1 MNEKTN
7 KITLNITSETEMKC
21 SLAENKYVNE
31 VFNQYNINNYKKY
44 AHLELLAIDKLCGG
58 GKKVYLGF
66 KNKSDKVKFIK
77 SYKYNNLYE
86 ILINDIVKPY
96 FDIDYKKEDEH
107 KSDDEVKLILNG
119 FITEFNKFFRLPIT
133 SDNLYVYAK
142 RDDETEKIKSI
153 HIVVS
158 DFSTT
163 KKALKDCVKKINQQR
178 KPTSFK
184 ALVGGFDGSV
194 YNTRKLFSM
203 PHQRKLGKSEY
214 FDWFYCFD
222 NDKNKYGDGAI
233 FKYLINDVGNCVFN
247 DYCNNTEEEST
258 IIENKIIMEE
268 KLKEKEE
275 NIIIK
280 DGMIKLNPSNIV
292 DTLLEHLPQK
302 FYDSGGWQHISR
314 QIVMNKF
321 NGYQKWLDESVKKS
335 PQYKIEQNKE
345 WANKLDDKY
354 ATLNLTKHLNF
365 LNNEFDLC
373 FIWDRSNYFT
383 KELMSWICKISKTT
397 QIELTATIKRTTE
410 ENQKQK
416 KQMDKIMVGNN
427 YTFNLKNQTL
437 INDILQTINHFGM
450 ETKFNN
456 QYGIINTEPNI
467 QDDND
472 ESIFKTTTQTDK
484 IESKFETITQDKI
497 ESTMINYLKDTK
509 DKLSGWQM
517 KWGCGKSYHGLAT
530 IVKWAETNNKRI
542 LALTHLNTL
551 NSEMTTSMENNRT
564 SNGKNAVISHS
575 DLDDKNKCKN
585 ICNAPI
591 IVSSLESLGTV
602 LKYNKNVP
610 IDIIVFDESESIE
623 NAFISTTFKK
633 FSAFEVSEMV
643 RKLVRDAKKVVCMDC
658 DLSRE
663 RMNIIHNI
671 LIDDEKDNTKM
682 ALYKCDHNSWKDYK
696 YIIHTQKPHMNK
708 AMINDIFINGKRILY
723 PTNAKTDGK
732 SIYKLIKLNAKIYKK
747 PKNIMIVSADGI
759 EYIKDG
765 TEYTE
770 SIVKEWKNDLKFLP
784 LDNEELIS
792 YKTKID
798 IGKYAKTDKKIVFVD
813 FETAVKDLKIEILIY
828 SPSITCGIS
837 FGNHK
842 TEFMFDKLYG
852 YATKGSITAREYL
865 QMLHRC
871 RNLKDSEI
879 NLHIKN
885 GLMPVSPL
893 IDNSMVE
900 PLILNHQ
907 HLKFCDDDDKW
918 WNGLDFTKYQTTKLF
933 KEILTS
939 CVKEKI
945 NSERNYA
952 QELLGKLKIN
962 HGMNVLIKHI
972 FHESNEEKD
981 ISVKQINDD
990 YLCIKKV
997 IKVDTIMLLQLE
1009 PKITQTH
1016 FEYISNQLNENDGT
1030 DNRNKKNKYFLLDI
1044 LRINKPHSNS
1054 ILGKEIKNDIEKQ
1067 RDGYWCRYNKNTKDE
1082 KIVWHLKSEL
1092 MGYTDGI
1099 FKNYSTDADGDV
1111 CFYNEHIL
1119 NKYYIEEDD
1128 NKQDGY
1134 WCHYVNKNDIV
1145 VGKIWKLKIELFGVK
1160 NGTFIQHIFKTD
1172 NKRYYYGGDYKSFKK
1187 SILDVNEIDELQNKA
1202 DNYDDYFDITEIQYE
1217 PYDKDKLIQHSKK
1230 LAEIYNS
1237 PSTDRL
1243 NKLNSAEI
1251 NTDKKKSKPKNK
1263 DGTVNTNE
1271 FKIADFGKNKLIV
1284 VKKVINMIGID
1295 IHDLIYNRKILS
1307 NSELKKLLQDNSL
1320 FIEEKLIKFYN
1331 DNLMIGTKPLSC
1343 AVNITKYDSEND
1355 KHFKYVKE
1363 IIILY
1368 FAFIGI
1374 THNHYNKDGN
1384 RGKYVNKNNDVL
1396 NIFQYELCDYKHTG
1410 IKFINGVKTEYN
1422 YYRTFINTYYTTLK
1436 NELYVYYNK
1445 TKRTI
1450 DYVLDKKALDENMM
1464 AKKIYKR
1471 LDKKFEM
1478 RQKAIFKRN
1487 RYIKYHCLV
1496 EDDEKFVKIPFNL
1509 MTADGI
1515 YDNQNNRTSLKNTTK
1530 EQRIELWLKIYLLGT
1545 ANHLYESWREI
1556 YKNNPNTILKYDTTG
1571 LKSTKKDT
1579 HYYGYK
1585 EISWGKKNWKDTD
1598 ELWKKTQ
1605 VVKYTS
1611 DKNKIDNII
1620 EIKNHIK
1627 NPTTEEQVN
1636 DVLNDIIDEIA
1647 VKDDFK
1653 TMVGD
1658 DIQIGGETDTIQ
1670 RDYGKLLCEE
1680 IDTAIPNA
1688 HDTHFNIMR
1697 PNIKNLIKTID
1708 S

>member
-7 KITLNITSETEMKC
+7 IITLNITDETEMKC

-31 VFNQYNINNYKKY
+31 VFNQYNISNYQKY
-44 AHLELLAIDKLCGG
+44 AHLEMLAIDKLCGG

-66 KNKSDKVKFIK
+66 KNKSDKVKFIQ

-86 ILINDIVKPY
+86 ILKNDIVKPY
-96 FDIDYKKEDEH
+96 FDIDYKTEDEH
-107 KSDDEVKLILNG
+107 KSDDEVKLILNR
-119 FITEFNKFFRLPIT
+119 FITEFNTFFTLPIT

-142 RDDETEKIKSI
+142 RDDETSKIKSI

-158 DFSTT
+158 GFQTT
-163 KKALKDCVKKINQQR
+163 KEQLKECVKNINKQR
-178 KPTSFK
+178 KLTSFK
-184 ALVGGFDGSV
+184 ALVGGLDGKV
-194 YNTRKLFSM
+194 YNTRKLFSL
-203 PHQRKLGKSEY
+203 PHQRKLGKTEY

-222 NDKNKYGDGAI
+222 NDKSKYGDGAI
-233 FKYLINDVGNCVFN
+233 FKYLINDVKNCVFN
-247 DYCNNTEEEST
+247 SYYDNPQEYVKC
-258 IIENKIIMEE
+258 IENKIIMEE
-268 KLKEKEE
+268 KLKEKQE

-335 PQYKIEQNKE
+335 PKYEIEQNKQ

-365 LNNEFDLC
+365 LNTEFDLC

-383 KELMSWICKISKTT
+383 EELINWLCKISKTT
-397 QIELTATIKRTTE
+397 QSELKATIKRTTE

-437 INDILQTINHFGM
+437 INDILQTINYFGM

-456 QYGIINTEPNI
+456 QYGIINAEQII
-467 QDDND
+467 QDDSD
-472 ESIFKTTTQTDK
+472 ESKFKTITQTDNN
-484 IESKFETITQDKI
+484 ESKFETITQDKI
-497 ESTMINYLKDTK
+497 ESTMINFLEDTK

-517 KWGCGKSYHGLAT
+517 KWGCGKSYHGLTT

-542 LALTHLNTL
+542 IALTHLNTL
-551 NSEMTTSMENNRT
+551 NSEMTASMEKNRT
-564 SNGKNAVISHS
+564 TDEKNAVISHS
-575 DLDDKNKCKN
+575 DLNDKEKCKN

-610 IDIIVFDESESIE
+610 IDIVVFDESESIE

-633 FSAFEVSEMV
+633 FSAFEVSEMI

-671 LIDDEKDNTKM
+671 LIDDDNDNTKM
-682 ALYKCDHNSWKDYK
+682 ALYKCDHNSWEDYK
-696 YIIHTQKPHMNK
+696 YIIHTQKQHMNK
-708 AMINDIFINGKRILY
+708 ALITDIFKKNKRILY

-732 SIYKLIKLNAKIYKK
+732 SIYKLIRLNTKIHKN

-765 TEYTE
+765 IEYTE
-770 SIVKEWKNDLKFLP
+770 SIVKVWKSELNQIP
-784 LDNEELIS
+784 LNNEEIIS
-792 YKTKID
+792 YKSKIA
-798 IGKYAKTDKKIVFVD
+798 IGKYAKVVKNAVFVD

-842 TEFMFDKLYG
+842 TEFLFDKLYG

-871 RNLKDSEI
+871 RNLKDKEI

-885 GLMPVSPL
+885 GLTPISPL

-918 WNGLDFTKYQTTKLF
+918 WNGVDFKKYKMTKLYQ
-933 KEILTS
+933 ELITS

-952 QELLGKLKIN
+952 QELLGKLKVN
-962 HGMNVLIKHI
+962 HGMKVLIKHI
-972 FHESNEEKD
+972 FYESVEDKNE
-981 ISVKQINDD
+981 IVKQINDD
-990 YLCIKKV
+990 YLAIKKV

-1016 FEYISNQLNENDGT
+1016 FDYISNQLNENDGE
-1030 DNRNKKNKYFLLDI
+1030 DNRNKKNKYYLLDI

-1054 ILGKEIKNDIEKQ
+1054 ILGKEVNNDIEKQ
-1067 RDGYWCRYNKNTKDE
+1067 RDSYWCRYKKNTEDE
-1082 KIVWHLKSEL
+1082 KRVWHLKSDL

-1111 CFYNEHIL
+1111 CFYTEHII

-1128 NKQDGY
+1128 IKQDGY
-1134 WCHYVNKNDIV
+1134 WCYYVNKNNV
-1145 VGKIWKLKIELFGVK
+1145 GVGKIWKLKIELIGVK
-1160 NGTFIQHIFKTD
+1160 SETFIPHIFKTD
-1172 NKRYYYGGDYKSFKK
+1172 NNRYYYGGTYKSFKK
-1187 SILDVNEIDELQNKA
+1187 NIEDVNEIDELQNDA
-1202 DNYDDYFDITEIQYE
+1202 DDYFDISEIQYE

-1237 PSTDRL
+1237 PSADRL

-1251 NTDKKKSKPKNK
+1251 NTDKKKSNPLNK

-1271 FKIADFGKNKLIV
+1271 FKYTDLGKNKLSVI
-1284 VKKVINMIGID
+1284 KKVINKLGID

-1307 NSELKKLLQDNSL
+1307 NRELMDILDTNSE
-1320 FIEEKLIKFYN
+1320 FIEDEFVNFYI
-1331 DNLMIGTKPLSC
+1331 DNLVIGTKPVSC
-1343 AVNITKYDSEND
+1343 AINITKFDSEND
-1355 KHFKYVKE
+1355 KHFRYIKE

-1368 FAFIGI
+1368 LSIIGI
-1374 THNHYNKDGN
+1374 EHSHYNKDGN

-1396 NIFQYELCDYKHTG
+1396 NIFQYELSDYKHNG
-1410 IKFINGVKTEYN
+1410 IKFIDGVKTDCI
-1422 YYRTFINTYYTTLK
+1422 YYRTFINTHYTTLK
-1436 NELYVYYNK
+1436 NELYFYYNNK

-1450 DYVLDKKALDENMM
+1450 DYVLDKKTLDENMM

-1471 LDKKFEM
+1471 LDKKFEK

-1496 EDDEKFVKIPFNL
+1496 ENDEKFVKIPFNL

-1515 YDNQNNRTSLKNTTK
+1515 YDNHNNRTSLKNTTK

-1545 ANHLYESWREI
+1545 ANHLYKSWREL
-1556 YKNNPNTILKYDTTG
+1556 YKNNPDTNITYDTDG

-1579 HYYGYK
+1579 RYYDYK
-1585 EISWGKKNWKDTD
+1585 EISWGKKDLKDTD

-1620 EIKNHIK
+1620 EISNTIK

-1636 DVLNDIIDEIA
+1636 DVLNDMIDEIV
-1647 VKDDFK
+1647 VKDDYK
-1653 TMVGD
+1653 NMVGD
-1658 DIQIGGETDTIQ
+1658 DIQIGGETDTIK

-1680 IDTAIPNA
+1680 LDTAIPNA
-1688 HDTHFNIMR
+1688 HDTHFNILR
-1697 PNIKNLIKTID
+1697 PNIKNMSKTTD
-1708 S
+1708 